1 MKILLCKH
9 ITTAIAQHHWW
20 DIWLRVGLQK
30 FRIYQELPAVNM
42 EADKSSLLLL
52 LAFYQCMLGAAG
64 YNVPALCYINL
75 KHERSGIKEIRSSSQ
90 IQL

>member
-1 MKILLCKH
+1 MAACRAAKIQN
-9 ITTAIAQHHWW
+9 ISGTT
-20 DIWLRVGLQK
+20 L
-30 FRIYQELPAVNM
+30 VNM